1 MRPGDGDAL
10 LEAHELGEHFRAAN
24 DGQAFLPRGNEFGI
38 VALDRGRDHDDLR
51 RAEMFRAMADM
62 DARAFAAQSQHIGAL
77 GRVRALDLIA
87 EVEQNLGYA
96 GHAYAAYSDKMNG
109 A

>member
-1 MRPGDGDAL
+1 MGPGDGDAL
-10 LEAHELGEHFRAAN
+10 LEAHELGEHFRAAH
-24 DGQAFLPRGNEFGI
+24 DGQAFFSGGDNFRI
-38 VALDRGRDHDDLR
+38 IALDGRRDHDDLR
-51 RAEMFRAMADM
+51 RPEVFRAMTDV
-62 DARAFAAQSQHIGAL
+62 DKRAFFAQSQHIGTL
-77 GRVRALDLIA
+77 RRVRALDRVA

>member
-1 MRPGDGDAL
+1 MT
-10 LEAHELGEHFRAAN
+10 
-24 DGQAFLPRGNEFGI
+24 
-38 VALDRGRDHDDLR
+38 
-51 RAEMFRAMADM
+51 DM
-62 DARAFAAQSQHIGAL
+62 DKRAFAAQSQHIGAL
-77 GRVRALDLIA
+77 GRVRALDRVA